1 MARTEARVKLFKL
14 RRIVLKIARVRRG
27 FAGEVVL
34 SGSSGMSRFRK
45 VVARVLLAFDALVDS
60 SLYDAQRRS
69 IRALQA
75 VAAFS
80 DRFHL
85 SGARK
90 LLVEALCEGANL
102 GVVGLIAVLTIAQP
116 AFRLAS
122 DEDWLK
128 RQDLAMTFLDR
139 YGVEVGRRGI
149 KHDDAIPFDQLP
161 DHFIKAVLATED
173 RRFFD
178 HFGIDVVGTLRAL
191 TVNAHAGGVVQGG
204 SSITQQL
211 AKNLFLTNERSISRK
226 INEAYLALWLE
237 HHLTKK
243 QILSL
248 YLDRAY
254 MGGGA
259 FGVQAAAQYYFG
271 KSARDINLAEAAM
284 LAGLFKAPTK
294 YSPDVNLPA
303 ARARAN
309 DVLSNLVDAGFM
321 TEGQVYAARRNPATP
336 VTQDARASP
345 NWYLDFAYDE
355 VKALA
360 DEGKLRNERVLV
372 VRTGLDSNLQA
383 KADSVIE
390 DMLRVNAPAYRAHQA
405 ATVVADTD
413 GLVRAMVGGRDYG
426 ASQFNRATEAA
437 RQPGSSFKI
446 FDYMT
451 ALLTGKYHKDT
462 TVQAGGICIGD
473 YCVHNFGGESG
484 GAMPLYQAIAQ
495 SYNTAAIWISVKIG
509 EAYWPAGKPYHQAKI
524 AELGRSKIIETARKM
539 GLTTPLVDTVSLPV
553 GADEVKMI
561 DMIAAN
567 ALLANGGKRATP
579 YAAIEIRNSAGQVIY
594 TRAANGP
601 PPVQVLPPDK
611 VAEMNN
617 ILTHVL
623 TEGTGRGAQIPG
635 LVISGKTGTT
645 NGPTNAWFNA
655 YTGNLVGSVWFG
667 NDDNSSMTGNMQG
680 GALPAQ
686 TWRAIMAYA
695 HQGLE
700 PKPPFGVPAP
710 AAGAEIAVAPAQRS
724 GAGIVEA
731 PRQIGLSP
739 RSTQLIIEIGDIA
752 RSAQKHGAASGPPAE
767 YAAEANE
774 GVTIVRA
781 GVMAP

>member
-1 MARTEARVKLFKL
+1 
-14 RRIVLKIARVRRG
+14 
-27 FAGEVVL
+27 
-34 SGSSGMSRFRK
+34 MSRIGKSIGR
-45 VVARVLLAFDALVDS
+45 ALLAFDAWVDS

-69 IRALQA
+69 VRALQA

-80 DRFHL
+80 DRLHL
-85 SGARK
+85 AGAYK
-90 LLVEALCEGANL
+90 ILVDLTCEGLN
-102 GVVGLIAVLTIAQP
+102 VGLVGLVVVLAFAQP
-116 AFRLAS
+116 AFRETS
-122 DEDWLK
+122 DDDWLK
-128 RQDLAMTFLDR
+128 RTDLAVTFLDR

-149 KHDDAIPFDQLP
+149 KHDDAIPFDELP

-178 HFGIDVVGTLRAL
+178 HFGIDVIGTLRAL

-226 INEAYLALWLE
+226 IKEAYLALWLE

-259 FGVQAAAQYYFG
+259 FGVQAAAQFYFG

-294 YSPDVNLPA
+294 YSPNVNLPA

-336 VTQDARASP
+336 VAQDGRSSP
-345 NWYLDFAYDE
+345 DWYLDFAYDE

-360 DEGKLRNERVLV
+360 DGGKLRDERVLV
-372 VRTGLDSNLQA
+372 VRTGLDSNLQT
-383 KADSVIE
+383 KTESVIE

-405 ATVVADTD
+405 AAVISDTD

-426 ASQFNRATEAA
+426 ASQFNRATEAL

-446 FDYMT
+446 FVYLT
-451 ALLTGKYHKDT
+451 ALMTGKYHKDT
-462 TVQAGGICIGD
+462 IVDASPVCIGD
-473 YCVHNFGGESG
+473 YCVHNYEGEAA
-484 GAMPLYQAIAQ
+484 GALPFYSALAQ
-495 SYNTAAIWISVKIG
+495 SLNTAAIRMSIKIG
-509 EAYWPAGKPYHQAKI
+509 EFYWPAKQAYHLGRI
-524 AELGRSKIIETARKM
+524 AALGRSKIVETARAM

-561 DMIAAN
+561 DMLGAN
-567 ALLANGGKRATP
+567 AVLASGGKRATP
-579 YAAIEIRNSAGQVIY
+579 HATIEIRSSSGAVIF
-594 TRAANGP
+594 TQAAEGP
-601 PPVQVLPPDK
+601 PPVQVVPADK

-617 ILTHVL
+617 IMTHVV
-623 TEGTGRGAQIPG
+623 TEGTGRAAQIPG
-635 LVISGKTGTT
+635 LVIAGKTGTT
-645 NGPTNAWFNA
+645 NNSTNAWFNGF
-655 YTGNLVGSVWFG
+655 TGNFVGSVWFG
-667 NDDNSSMTGNMQG
+667 NDDNSPTNNMTGG
-680 GALPAQ
+680 TLPAQ
-686 TWRAIMAYA
+686 TWHDIMAYA
-695 HQGLE
+695 HEGIE
-700 PKPPFGVPAP
+700 TKPPFGVAPAAPAP
-710 AAGAEIAVAPAQRS
+710 AGQIVAATVVKGGAA
-724 GAGIVEA
+724 IVEA

-739 RSTQLIIEIGDIA
+739 HSARIILEIGDIA
-752 RSAQKHGAASGPPAE
+752 RSAQKHA
-767 YAAEANE
+767 AAEV
-774 GVTIVRA
+774 GPQVSVVRA
-781 GVMAP
+781 GALAQ

>member
-1 MARTEARVKLFKL
+1 MAAAANKPQWWRRVKH
-14 RRIVLKIARVRRG
+14 A
-27 FAGEVVL
+27 
-34 SGSSGMSRFRK
+34 
-45 VVARVLLAFDALVDS
+45 LLAADAFIDS
-60 SLYDAQRRS
+60 FMYESGRRS
-69 IRALQA
+69 LAILKAI
-75 VAAFS
+75 AAFS
-80 DRFHL
+80 DSLHL
-85 SGARK
+85 SGVRK
-90 LLVEALCEGANL
+90 LLLDLTCEGLNVGIVAL
-102 GVVGLIAVLTIAQP
+102 VGVLALAQP
-116 AFRLAS
+116 AFRLTS

-128 RQDLAMTFLDR
+128 RQDLAVTFLDR

-149 KHDDAIPFDQLP
+149 KHDDAIPFDELP
-161 DHFIKAVLATED
+161 DNFIKAVLATED

-178 HFGIDVVGTLRAL
+178 HFGIDVVGTFRAV

-204 SSITQQL
+204 STITQQL
-211 AKNLFLTNERSISRK
+211 AKNLFLSNERSISRK

-271 KSARDINLAEAAM
+271 KSARDIDLAEAAM

-294 YSPDVNLPA
+294 YSPDVDLPA

-336 VTQDARASP
+336 VTQNGANNP
-345 NWYLDFAYDE
+345 NWYLDFAFNE

-360 DEGKLRNERVLV
+360 ESGKLGAERVLT
-372 VRTGLDSNLQA
+372 VRTGLDTGIQN
-383 KADSVIE
+383 KADEVIE
-390 DMLRVNAPAYRAHQA
+390 DMLRVNAPAYNAHQA

-413 GLVRAMVGGRDYG
+413 GLVRAIVGGRDYG
-426 ASQFNRATEAA
+426 ASQYNRATDAA

-451 ALLTGKYHKDT
+451 ALLTGKFHKDT

-484 GAMPLYQAIAQ
+484 GAMPLYMALAQ

-561 DMIAAN
+561 DMVGAN
-567 ALLANGGKRATP
+567 AMLANGGKRATP
-579 YAAIEIRNSAGQVIY
+579 YAAIEIRNSAGAVIY
-594 TRAANGP
+594 THAANGT

-617 ILTHVL
+617 IMTHVL

-655 YTGNLVGSVWFG
+655 FTGNLVCSVWFG
-667 NDDNSSMTGNMQG
+667 NDDNTTMTGAMQG

-686 TWRAIMAYA
+686 TWREIMTYA

-700 PKPPFGVPAP
+700 TKPPFGVPP
-710 AAGAEIAVAPAQRS
+710 ASNAQIAAAQPAKAG
-724 GAGIVEA
+724 GGIVEA

-739 RSTQLIIEIGDIA
+739 KSARIILELGDYAHAAEKRGGIEP
-752 RSAQKHGAASGPPAE
+752 AQRYAAGPDAGVGVIRAGAA
-767 YAAEANE
+767 
-774 GVTIVRA
+774 
-781 GVMAP
+781 AP

>member
-1 MARTEARVKLFKL
+1 
-14 RRIVLKIARVRRG
+14 
-27 FAGEVVL
+27 
-34 SGSSGMSRFRK
+34 MSQIWK
-45 VVARVLLAFDALVDS
+45 AVARSLLAIDAFVDS
-60 SLYDAQRRS
+60 SLYDAERRS
-69 IRALQA
+69 IRTLQA
-75 VAAFS
+75 IAAFS

-90 LLVEALCEGANL
+90 FAVECLCEGLNL
-102 GVVGLIAVLTIAQP
+102 GVVALILALTLALP
-116 AFRLAS
+116 AFRQTS
-122 DEDWLK
+122 DDDWLK
-128 RQDLAMTFLDR
+128 RQDLAVTFLDR

-149 KHDDAIPFDQLP
+149 KHDDAIPFDELP

-211 AKNLFLTNERSISRK
+211 AKNLFLSNERSISRK

-336 VTQDARASP
+336 VVQSGRSSP

-360 DEGKLRNERVLV
+360 DAGKLGSDRVLV

-383 KADSVIE
+383 KSESVIE
-390 DMLRVNAPAYRAHQA
+390 DMLRVNAPAYHAHQA
-405 ATVVADTD
+405 AAVVADPD

-426 ASQFNRATEAA
+426 ASQFNRATEAL

-446 FDYMT
+446 FVYLT

-462 TVQAGGICIGD
+462 VIDASSICIGD
-473 YCVHNFGGESG
+473 YCVHNYDGESAG
-484 GAMPLYQAIAQ
+484 RLPLYVALAQ
-495 SYNTAAIWISVKIG
+495 SLNTAAIRMSVKIG
-509 EAYWPAGKPYHQAKI
+509 EFYWPAGQSYHLGKIAALGRAKI
-524 AELGRSKIIETARKM
+524 IATARAM
-539 GLTTPLVDTVSLPV
+539 GLTTPLIDTVSLPV

-561 DMIAAN
+561 DMVGAN
-567 ALLANGGKRATP
+567 AVLANGGKRATP
-579 YAAIEIRNSAGQVIY
+579 YAAIEIRNSSGRVIY
-594 TRAANGP
+594 THAADAP
-601 PPVQVLPPDK
+601 TPAQVIPADK
-611 VAEMNN
+611 IAEMNN
-617 ILTHVL
+617 IMIHVV
-623 TEGTGRGAQIPG
+623 TEGTGRAAQIPG
-635 LVISGKTGTT
+635 LVIAGKTGTT
-645 NGPTNAWFNA
+645 NNSTNAWFNGF
-655 YTGNLVGSVWFG
+655 TGNLVASVWFG
-667 NDDNSSMTGNMQG
+667 NDDNSPMPKMVG
-680 GALPAQ
+680 GLLPAQ
-686 TWRAIMAYA
+686 TFKQIMAYA

-700 PKPPFGVPAP
+700 AKPPFGV
-710 AAGAEIAVAPAQRS
+710 VAPAPGAAGQIAAAPVTKT
-724 GAGIVEA
+724 GAGIVES
-731 PRQIGLSP
+731 PRQIGLSAH
-739 RSTQLIIEIGDIA
+739 STRIILEIGDIA
-752 RSAQKHGAASGPPAE
+752 RSAQKQGEARGSSPE
-767 YAAEANE
+767 YAAQTN
-774 GVTIVRA
+774 GGITIVRG
-781 GVMAP
+781 GVPAP

>member
-1 MARTEARVKLFKL
+1 M
-14 RRIVLKIARVRRG
+14 
-27 FAGEVVL
+27 
-34 SGSSGMSRFRK
+34 
-45 VVARVLLAFDALVDS
+45 DS

-69 IRALQA
+69 IRVLQA
-75 VAAFS
+75 VAAAS
-80 DRFHL
+80 DRLHL
-85 SGARK
+85 AGARK
-90 LLVEALCEGANL
+90 FLVDMTCEGLNI
-102 GVVGLIAVLTIAQP
+102 GVVGLLLALTLALP
-116 AFRLAS
+116 AIRETS

-128 RQDLAMTFLDR
+128 RQDLAVTFLDR

-161 DHFIKAVLATED
+161 DYFIKAVLATED

-211 AKNLFLTNERSISRK
+211 AKNLFLSNERSISRK

-237 HHLTKK
+237 NHLTKK

-271 KSARDINLAEAAM
+271 KSARDVNLAESAM

-336 VTQDARASP
+336 VSQDTASSP
-345 NWYLDFAYDE
+345 NWYLDFAFDE

-360 DEGKLRNERVLV
+360 NSGKLGADRVLT
-372 VRTGLDSNLQA
+372 VRTGLDTGLQD
-383 KADSVIE
+383 KMDFVLE
-390 DMLRVNAPAYRAHQA
+390 DMLRVNAPAYNAHQA
-405 ATVVADTD
+405 AAVVADTD
-413 GLVRAMVGGRDYG
+413 GLVRAMFGGRDYG
-426 ASQFNRATEAA
+426 ASQYNRATDAE

-446 FDYMT
+446 FDYFT
-451 ALLTGKYHKDT
+451 ALMTGKFHANT

-473 YCVHNFGGESG
+473 YCVHNFAGESG
-484 GAMPLYQAIAQ
+484 GAMPLYQALAQ

-539 GLTTPLVDTVSLPV
+539 GLTTPLIDTVSLPV
-553 GADEVKMI
+553 GADEVKLI
-561 DMIAAN
+561 DMVGAN
-567 ALLANGGKRATP
+567 AMLANGGKRATP
-579 YAAIEIRNSAGQVIY
+579 YAAIEIRNSQGKVIY
-594 TRAANGP
+594 THEANGT

-617 ILTHVL
+617 IMTHVL

-635 LVISGKTGTT
+635 LVIAGKTGTT

-655 YTGNLVGSVWFG
+655 FTGNLVGSVWFG
-667 NDDNSSMTGNMQG
+667 NDDNSSMTGSMQG

-686 TWRAIMAYA
+686 TWREIMAYA

-700 PKPPFGVPAP
+700 TKPPYGVPPLANAQIAAAP
-710 AAGAEIAVAPAQRS
+710 SAKTG
-724 GAGIVEA
+724 GGIVEA
-731 PRQIGLSP
+731 PRQVGLSQ
-739 RSTQLIIEIGDIA
+739 RSTRIILEIGDIA
-752 RSAQKHGAASGPPAE
+752 RSAQKHGAASGAPAE
-767 YAAEANE
+767 YAAQTNE
-774 GVTIVRA
+774 GVTVVRG
-781 GVMAP
+781 GVMSP